1 VTTMHKNTS
10 LGYRGYIASLPINGS
25 RAPQHIQNLVI
36 RNYAE
41 RHELQFRL
49 SATEFAVPGC
59 FLALDG
65 LINDLKTIDGVIL
78 YSLFMLPSEADS
90 RQKVYDAFLSMGK
103 SIHVAT
109 ENFSMFTDEDV
120 AYAEDIWKIS
130 YVMIDQP
137 IDLNLLRTL

>member
-1 VTTMHKNTS
+1 MTTMHKNTS

>member
-1 VTTMHKNTS
+1 MHKNTS